1 MKVRVFL
8 AIFALSA
15 AVQAADTPSPAP
27 AAAAKVD
34 RVEKARQAIAGKDW
48 NVAVRELQ
56 AAVKETPQDADAHNL
71 LGYSYRKRAN
81 PDLAKSF
88 EHYEMALKINPN
100 HKGAHEYIGEAYLM
114 QGKPAEAET
123 HLVKLE
129 QICGGRGCEEY
140 QDLAK
145 SISEWKAKR

>member
-1 MKVRVFL
+1 MKTRLFL
-8 AIFALSA
+8 AIVALCGA
-15 AVQAADTPSPAP
+15 AQAADTPSPAAP
-27 AAAAKVD
+27 PVPVD
-34 RVEKARQAIAGKDW
+34 RIAKARQAIAARDW
-48 NVAVRELQ
+48 NVAVRELLV
-56 AAVKETPQDADAHNL
+56 AVKDSPQDADAHNL

-100 HKGAHEYIGEAYLM
+100 HRGAHEYIGEAYLL
-114 QGKPAEAET
+114 QGKGAEAEL
-123 HLVKLE
+123 HLMKLE

-145 SISEWKAKR
+145 SITAWKAKQ

>member
-1 MKVRVFL
+1 MEIRLFL
-8 AIFALSA
+8 VVLALSG
-15 AVQAADTPSPAP
+15 AVHAADTVSPAP
-27 AAAAKVD
+27 APATKVD
-34 RVEKARQAIAGKDW
+34 RMAKARQAIAGKDW

-56 AAVKETPQDADAHNL
+56 AAVKDTPQDADAHNL

-88 EHYEMALKINPN
+88 EHYEMALKINPS
-100 HKGAHEYIGEAYLM
+100 HKGAHEYIGEAYLL
-114 QGKPAEAET
+114 QGKPAEAEM

-129 QICGGRGCEEY
+129 QICGGRSCEEY

-145 SISEWKAKR
+145 SISDWKAKR

>member
-1 MKVRVFL
+1 MKTRLFL
-8 AIFALSA
+8 AIVALCG

-27 AAAAKVD
+27 AVQVD
-34 RVEKARQAIAGKDW
+34 RIAKARQAIAAKDW

-56 AAVKETPQDADAHNL
+56 VAVKDSPQDADAHNL

-88 EHYEMALKINPN
+88 EHYEMALKINPA
-100 HKGAHEYIGEAYLM
+100 HRGAHEYIGEAYLL
-114 QGKPAEAET
+114 QGKGAEAEM
-123 HLVKLE
+123 HLAKLE

-145 SISEWKAKR
+145 SITEWKAKR